1 MKFAQAI
8 NVELNLTKTKNLNNF
23 NHLQLDV
30 FVEGLAKIV
39 EHF

>member
-8 NVELNLTKTKNLNNF
+8 NVEHFGTKWKNLNDF
-23 NHLQLDV
+23 KHLQLDV

-39 EHF
+39 G